1 MLRFDVDVTASDKDS
16 RTIEGVAV
24 PYDGETAQLGGDTY
38 TFQVGSLTPARKRTP
53 LLLGH
58 SFDQPVGVL
67 TELAHTDQGAIAR
80 FRVDEGPA
88 GDQALIQAQSGSRAG
103 LSIGAV
109 VDEADQLEDG
119 TFSVRRAS
127 LVEVSLV
134 AVAAYSS
141 AEVTAVTAQADAA
154 DPAQPGI
161 PADPNRETE
170 APIPEAPT
178 DTQEDNM
185 EAQEPQET
193 PNPVPAVAAVPEPQV
208 IATADEFA
216 AHMVRAQRGNQESAQ
231 LLQAALSDLTTTTEP
246 GLVPPA
252 YVNRLLG
259 DTPAQRPLFDAV
271 RKAPLPSTGMKIIKP
286 QITTDAQGAWISE
299 GDATPSNA
307 FAVGTHEV
315 QVSIWAY
322 GARLSLPLIERGEG
336 AAETVF
342 RRGIV
347 SWHRAVESAL
357 LTEIDLN
364 SGTPVAPGADAVKS
378 LAEGA
383 AKVMEEGYMP
393 DVAIVG
399 PATWKALI
407 PQMGP
412 YAFIGGSMNAT
423 SPYGTVAGLK
433 VVATPLI
440 TNDNIF
446 VLDSAQ
452 VEARTSEPVQLRV
465 NVVDTLAVE
474 LGIAGFAAFDV
485 EDGKAV
491 VKVATA

>member
-1 MLRFDVDVTASDKDS
+1 MLRFDVDVTASDETS

-24 PYDGETAQLGGDTY
+24 PYDGETAQLGGETY

-80 FRVDEGPA
+80 FRIDEGPA
-88 GDQALIQAQSGSRAG
+88 GDQALIQASSGSRSG

-109 VDEADQLEDG
+109 VDEADQMEDG
-119 TFSVRRAS
+119 TFSVSRAS
-127 LVEVSLV
+127 LVECSLV
-134 AVAAYSS
+134 AVAAFAS
-141 AEVTAVTAQADAA
+141 AEVTAVTAQADPA

-170 APIPEAPT
+170 APTPEADPA
-178 DTQEDNM
+178 TQEDIM

-193 PNPVPAVAAVPEPQV
+193 PNAVPAVAAVPEPQV
-208 IATADEFA
+208 IASADDFA
-216 AHMVRAQRGNQESAQ
+216 AHMVRAQRGNQESTRM
-231 LLQAALSDLTTTTEP
+231 LQAALSDLTTTTEP

-252 YVNRLLG
+252 YVDRLLG
-259 DTPAQRPLFDAV
+259 DTPARRPIYDAV
-271 RKAPLPSTGMKIIKP
+271 RKAPLPSSGMKIIKP
-286 QITTDAQGAWISE
+286 IITTDTEGQWISE

-322 GARLSLPLIERGEG
+322 GVRLSLPLVERGEG

-342 RRGIV
+342 RRGIL
-347 SWHRAVESAL
+347 SWHRSIESAL
-357 LTEIDLN
+357 LTDIGLN
-364 SGTPVAPGADAVKS
+364 AGDTVAPGADPVKS
-378 LAEGA
+378 LAAGA
-383 AKVMEEGYMP
+383 AQVMRNNYMA
-393 DVAIVG
+393 DLALVG
-399 PATWKALI
+399 PDTWEALI
-407 PQMGP
+407 PLMGP
-412 YAFIGGSMNAT
+412 YAFMGGSMNAT

-433 VVATPLI
+433 IVATPLI
-440 TNDNIF
+440 TGDDIF
-446 VLDSAQ
+446 VLDSTQ

-474 LGIAGFAAFDV
+474 LGIAGFAAFDC
-485 EDGKAV
+485 EAGKAI
-491 VKVATA
+491 VKVGTV